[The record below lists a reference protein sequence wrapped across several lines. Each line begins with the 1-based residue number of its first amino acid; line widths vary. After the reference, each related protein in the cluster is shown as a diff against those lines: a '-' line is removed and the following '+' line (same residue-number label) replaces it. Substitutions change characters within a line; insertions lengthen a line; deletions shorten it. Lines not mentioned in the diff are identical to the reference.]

1 MKERKTNYA
10 ELAQLGEQVPY
21 KHQVGGSS
29 PSRRTKGTFSV
40 PRSGK
45 PERGRGDD
53 RIALFGYGF
62 LVINCNR

>member
-21 KHQVGGSS
+21 KHQVGSS
-29 PSRRTKGTFSV
+29 SLSRRTIGMFPI

-45 PERGRGDD
+45 IGRGRGDE
-53 RIALFGYGF
+53 RIAC
-62 LVINCNR
+62 LVTVCW

>member
-1 MKERKTNYA
+1 MKERKIIYA

-29 PSRRTKGTFSV
+29 PSRRTIGTFPI

-45 PERGRGDD
+45 LGRGRGDD